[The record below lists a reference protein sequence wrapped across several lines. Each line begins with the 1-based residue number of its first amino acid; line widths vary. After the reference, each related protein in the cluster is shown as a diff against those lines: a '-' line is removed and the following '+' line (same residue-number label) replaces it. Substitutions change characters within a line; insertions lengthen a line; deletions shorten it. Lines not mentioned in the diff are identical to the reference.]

1 MRGCSL
7 LMCVLGMLIGGTAL
21 GQFSPADTSRA
32 GELLLI
38 ANDWRDS
45 TAYDSAEMYYDLARA
60 LYRKSEVWPAYASVT
75 NEMGVN
81 YRRWGKYSEAEARY
95 LDVLETSRVY
105 LDSLHPEIAQA
116 YNNMGTNY
124 MEMGSYDQAA
134 THLEEALRRKQK
146 VYGNSHEDVGLTHN
160 NLGHLYAEI
169 GKPKIALDH
178 LLKALEI
185 FIEKYGEEH
194 PDVAG
199 VYNNLGTTYYAT
211 GDYELARNYIDK
223 SVEIKQRI
231 LPPGDP
237 DLLIG
242 FNNTGFCH
250 NLMGDYDKAL
260 EDYRMALSISIESL
274 GAMHPQTGI
283 LYNNLGNTHRLRKD
297 HGEALH
303 YFQQSL
309 EIKLAAQGPRHRDV
323 GITYNNMG
331 QCYDLMEDWETA
343 LTYYEKAIEI
353 YEEALGPMSPDLAV
367 LHFNKALVLEELKE
381 HEAAMQGYQRAITI
395 NKASYGLVHPRI
407 ATIYSG
413 MGESFFRKENWP
425 EAIAYHQRA
434 VDMRLELLGA
444 RHPDLAQSYHD
455 LSRGYEEANDLGNA
469 LAYNTKGLKSLSRE
483 KDRQVL
489 PGSDQLLSRVQIN
502 PILIDLLRHRA
513 ELVQHTSVEDGDKED
528 AMRYYRLAAQVIDSL
543 RFSYRAAS
551 SRQTLAGKVLPVYE
565 GAIATAYDLFE
576 ATRNTT
582 HLEEIFFFAEKS
594 KNLLIL
600 EALQD
605 AKAKQ
610 FAFIPDS
617 LLAQEQSLRVDLAY
631 YEQKINT
638 ASLAAAD
645 SVMKSLAYR
654 RHFELLQEY
663 RGLMTKLESD
673 YPEYFQLK
681 YQTDPPEIEAV
692 RRNILEPG
700 QGLLEYFVGDRYL
713 YVLLLTKETLQVRRV
728 EYDIPLEV
736 AVVSFR
742 KTLYGY
748 FLTENAGEEVFQES
762 GAAYASQ
769 ALSLYEL
776 LFPNMGIALPERLII
791 VPDGVLGYLPFETLL
806 TAAPADPLAFK
817 SHAYLLH
824 QHQLSYG
831 YSAALLREM
840 QSRGAGKSVRLLA
853 FAPDFS
859 VTDGAPIAGRGGQD
873 FAEPEAADAQR
884 GDLGPLFFNAAEAK
898 AITQL
903 FAGTGYYG
911 QAASRTQFLKT
922 APDYNVLHIA
932 THGKTNDRESDFSF
946 LAFSP
951 EVDSGEQSLLY
962 VRDLYALELQA
973 DLVVLSACETGLGRL
988 YRGEGIASLSRGFAY
1003 AGAASI
1009 ITTLWGVNDQRTA
1022 TFMESLYGQ
1031 LKLSLPKDEALRISK
1046 QQHLDQSDNYY
1057 AHPFFWA
1064 GYVAIGDMK
1073 PLQTSQSMG
1082 IWMAVGFLLLIAT
1095 GASWLLFKRFQPV
1108 ASKES

>member
-1 MRGCSL
+1 MRGCSF
-7 LMCVLGMLIGGTAL
+7 LMCVLGILVGGTAL

-32 GELLLI
+32 GELLLA
-38 ANDWRDS
+38 ANELRDS
-45 TAYDSAEMYYDLARA
+45 TAYDSAEVYYDLSRA
-60 LYRKSEVWPAYASVT
+60 LYRKTEVWPAYASVT

-81 YRRWGKYSEAEARY
+81 YRRWGKYAEAEARY
-95 LDVLETSRVY
+95 LDVLETGREH

-116 YNNMGTNY
+116 HNNMGTNY
-124 MEMGSYDQAA
+124 MEMGSFDRA
-134 THLEEALRRKQK
+134 TMHLEEALRRKQK
-146 VYGNSHEDVGLTHN
+146 KYGNNHEDVGLTHN
-160 NLGHLYAEI
+160 NLGHLYGEI

-185 FIEKYGEEH
+185 FLEKYGEEH

-260 EDYRMALSISIESL
+260 EDYHMALAISIESL

-331 QCYDLMEDWETA
+331 QCYDLMEDYSRA
-343 LTYYEKAIEI
+343 LDYYEKAIDI
-353 YEEALGPMSPDLAV
+353 YETALGPMSPDLAV
-367 LHFNKALVLEELKE
+367 LHFNKALVLEELGEEK
-381 HEAAMQGYQRAITI
+381 AAMQGYQLAITI
-395 NKASYGLVHPRI
+395 NKASYGLSHPRI

-413 MGESFFRKENWP
+413 MGESYFRKHDWS

-434 VDMRLELLGA
+434 VDMRLELLGET
-444 RHPDLAQSYHD
+444 HPDLALSYHE
-455 LSRGYEEANDLGNA
+455 LSRSYEQANDLENA
-469 LAYNTKGLKSLSRE
+469 FIYNAKGLKALSRE
-483 KDRQVL
+483 KNLEV
-489 PGSDQLLSRVQIN
+489 LLSPNPLLEDVQIT
-502 PILIDLLRHRA
+502 PVLIDLLRHRA
-513 ELVQHTSVEDGDKED
+513 ELTQFFKNKGKEHS
-528 AMRYYRLAAQVIDSL
+528 MRYYRLAAQVIDSL

-576 ATRNTT
+576 STGNTS

-631 YEQKINT
+631 YKQKIT
-638 ASLAAAD
+638 TGSQVVAAD
-645 SVMKSLAYR
+645 SVMRSLANR

-663 RGLMTKLESD
+663 RELMAQLESD
-673 YPEYFQLK
+673 YPEYYQLK
-681 YQTDPPEIEAV
+681 YQIDPPEIEAV
-692 RRNILEPG
+692 RRNILEPD
-700 QGLLEYFVGDRYL
+700 QGLLEYFVGDQHL
-713 YVLLLTKETLQVRRV
+713 YVLLLTKDALQVKRV
-728 EYDIPLEV
+728 AYEMPLEEAIV
-736 AVVSFR
+736 TFR
-742 KTLYGY
+742 KSLYGY
-748 FLTENAGEEVFQES
+748 FLTENAGEEVFRES
-762 GAAYASQ
+762 GVAYASQ
-769 ALSLYEL
+769 ALSLYQL
-776 LFPNMGIALPERLII
+776 LFPDMGIALPERLII
-791 VPDGVLGYLPFETLL
+791 VPDGVLGYLPFEALL
-806 TAAPADPLAFK
+806 TAAPEDPLAFT
-817 SHAYLLH
+817 SHSYLLH
-824 QHQLSYG
+824 QYQLSYS

-840 QSRGAGKSVRLLA
+840 QGRSAGKAVRLLA

-859 VTDGAPIAGRGGQD
+859 ATEGAQIAGRGGQPM
-873 FAEPEAADAQR
+873 AAPEDAQR
-884 GDLGPLFFNAAEAK
+884 GGLGPLFFNTAEAK
-898 AITQL
+898 AIAQL

-911 QAASRTQFLKT
+911 QAASRAQFLKM
-922 APDYNVLHIA
+922 APQYNVLHIA
-932 THGKTNDRESDFSF
+932 THGKTNDTQSDFSF

-1031 LKLSLPKDEALRISK
+1031 LKLALPKDEALRISK
-1046 QQHLDQSDNYY
+1046 QQYIDQADNYY

-1064 GYVAIGDMK
+1064 GYVAIGDME
-1073 PLQTSQSMG
+1073 PLQVSQPIG
-1082 IWMAVGFLLLIAT
+1082 IWITGGFLLLIAV
-1095 GASWLLFKRFQPV
+1095 GAWLVFRRFQQ
-1108 ASKES
+1108 ANSKDG

>member
-1 MRGCSL
+1 MRGYSL
-7 LMCVLGMLIGGTAL
+7 LMSVLGMLIGGTAL

-45 TAYDSAEMYYDLARA
+45 TAYDSAEIYYDRSRA
-60 LYRKSEVWPAYASVT
+60 LYRKTEVWPAYASVT

-81 YRRWGKYSEAEARY
+81 YRRWGKYAEAEARY
-95 LDVLETSRVY
+95 LDVLETGREH

-116 YNNMGTNY
+116 HNNMGTNY
-124 MEMGSYDQAA
+124 MEMGSFDRA
-134 THLEEALRRKQK
+134 TMHLEEALRRKQK
-146 VYGNSHEDVGLTHN
+146 KYGNNHEDVGLTHN
-160 NLGHLYAEI
+160 NLGHLYGEI

-185 FIEKYGEEH
+185 FLEKYGEEH

-260 EDYRMALSISIESL
+260 EDYHMALAISIESL

-309 EIKLAAQGPRHRDV
+309 EIKLAAQGPKHRDV
-323 GITYNNMG
+323 GITYNNIG
-331 QCYDLMEDWETA
+331 QCYALMEDWETA
-343 LTYYEKAIEI
+343 LDYYDKAIGI

-367 LHFNKALVLEELKE
+367 LHFNKALVLEELGEEK
-381 HEAAMQGYQRAITI
+381 AAMRGYQRALTI

-413 MGESFFRKENWP
+413 MGESFFRKQNWP
-425 EAIAYHQRA
+425 EAIAYHQRS
-434 VDMRLELLGA
+434 VDIRLELLGEK
-444 RHPDLAQSYHD
+444 HPDLAQSYYD
-455 LSRGYEEANDLGNA
+455 LSRAYEQANDHENTLV
-469 LAYNTKGLKSLSRE
+469 YNTKGLKSLSRE
-483 KDRQVL
+483 KNFEVL
-489 PGSDQLLSRVQIN
+489 PDSDQLLSRVQIN
-502 PILIDLLRHRA
+502 PILIDVLRYRA
-513 ELVQHTSVEDGDKED
+513 ELMQHKSAGDGDKEN

-610 FAFIPDS
+610 FAFISDS

-638 ASLAAAD
+638 ASLAEAAD
-645 SVMKSLAYR
+645 SAMKSLAYR

-663 RGLMTKLESD
+663 RRLMTKLESD

-681 YQTDPPEIEAV
+681 YQIDPPKIEAV
-692 RRNILEPG
+692 RRNILEPD
-700 QGLLEYFVGDRYL
+700 QGLLEYFVGDQHL
-713 YVLLLTKETLQVRRV
+713 YVLLLTQETLQVRRV
-728 EYDIPLEV
+728 EYEIPLEA

-748 FLTENAGEEVFQES
+748 FLTENAGEEVFRES
-762 GAAYASQ
+762 GVAYASQ
-769 ALSLYEL
+769 ALSLYQL
-776 LFPNMGIALPERLII
+776 LFPDMGIALPKRLII
-791 VPDGVLGYLPFETLL
+791 VPDGVLGYLPFEALL
-806 TAAPADPLAFK
+806 TAAPEDPLAFT
-817 SHAYLLH
+817 SHSYLLH
-824 QHQLSYG
+824 QYQLSYS

-840 QSRGAGKSVRLLA
+840 QGRSAGKAVRLLA

-859 VTDGAPIAGRGGQD
+859 ATEGAQIAGRGGQD
-873 FAEPEAADAQR
+873 AAESEAADAKR
-884 GDLGPLFFNAAEAK
+884 GGLGPLFFNTAETE

-903 FAGTGYYG
+903 FGGTGYYG
-911 QAASRTQFLKT
+911 QAASRTQFLEM
-922 APDYNVLHIA
+922 APKYNVLHIA
-932 THGKTNDRESDFSF
+932 THGKTNDRQSDFSF

-962 VRDLYALELQA
+962 VRDLYALQLQA

-1031 LKLSLPKDEALRISK
+1031 LKLALPKDEALRISK
-1046 QQHLDQSDNYY
+1046 QQYLDQADNYY

-1073 PLQTSQSMG
+1073 PLQTSPSME
-1082 IWMAVGFLLLIAT
+1082 IWMAVGLLLLIAI
-1095 GASWLLFKRFQPV
+1095 GAWLIFRRLQLA
-1108 ASKES
+1108 ASKEG